1 MFSSLKEMNEEEEHV
16 QVHLG
21 RVTIPSS
28 GSAPIR
34 GNAKTSWG
42 TWAIHPETISAG
54 LVFGATK
61 TLKTEI

>member
-16 QVHLG
+16 PVHLG
-21 RVTIPSS
+21 RATILSS
-28 GSAPIR
+28 GSAPTR
-34 GNAKTSWG
+34 GNAKASWG